1 MIQAHRQRQILQE
14 IVRSGFGNIADLSQ
28 KFGISEM
35 TIRRDLRILESEGSV
50 RCTRG
55 GAVIVQSS
63 QAVEPLYAVKEQSH
77 TRQKTNIA
85 RYAAQHFVN
94 DNDVIALEA
103 GTTVGAMVEFLADKQ
118 NLTVV
123 TNGLRTTNLLH
134 QFPNI
139 TTICTGGIL
148 RSPSSTFV
156 GPVAESFFS
165 EFYVNKLFLSGQG
178 FTLDAG
184 VTDPQMIDTQVKKA
198 MIAAASQVIV
208 MIDSSKFGTKSMTPV
223 IATKDI
229 PHLLTDDYLPTD
241 TLRELEAIG
250 VKVHVVSQ

>member
-1 MIQAHRQRQILQE
+1 MIQAQRQHQILQE
-14 IVRSGFGNIADLSQ
+14 ILQSGFGNIVELSE

-35 TIRRDLRILESEGSV
+35 TIRRDLRILESEGYI

-55 GAVIVQSS
+55 GAVIVQPS
-63 QAVEPLYAVKEQSH
+63 QAVEPLYTAKEQAH
-77 TRQKTNIA
+77 INQKRNIA
-85 RYAAQHFVN
+85 RYAVEHFVS

-103 GTTVGAMVEFLADKQ
+103 GTTVGAMVEFLTDKQ
-118 NLTVV
+118 HLTVV

-134 QFPNI
+134 QLPNI

-156 GPVAESFFS
+156 GPVAEEFFG

-178 FTLDAG
+178 FTFNTG

-198 MIAAASQVIV
+198 MIAAASQVMV
-208 MIDSSKFGTKSMTPV
+208 LLDSSKFGVKSMTPV
-223 IATKDI
+223 IGTRDI
-229 PHLLTDDYLPTD
+229 QYLVTDEDAPTEVLD
-241 TLRELEAIG
+241 ELRLAG
-250 VKVHVVSQ
+250 VDVHVVGK